1 MHGGPFSLLLKLS
14 FINDLPCAGVYNT
27 VIRRFLC
34 ISHLDSSERILLSLV
49 PKKTTMMKVSS
60 INFPISQR
68 ARDVRMWPC
77 QSIRVQHWLFEWQQ
91 PILLDY
97 AARSSACIVSDE
109 AMISECSVD
118 AYAHELSA
126 LTIVHT
132 YSARSK
138 KCSGYY
144 RAPHEIIGIFRSILR
159 PSLHCTSSSP
169 SHESCALTLSIVQR
183 LSFCNNEK
191 EKSRVCSISVL
202 GHF

>member
-1 MHGGPFSLLLKLS
+1 MYREK
-14 FINDLPCAGVYNT
+14 
-27 VIRRFLC
+27 IRCFVC
-34 ISHLDSSERILLSLV
+34 ISRLDEDLAFSFAKENDDDESVLD
-49 PKKTTMMKVSS
+49 K
-60 INFPISQR
+60 FPNLAAR
-68 ARDVRMWPC
+68 ATYEC
-77 QSIRVQHWLFEWQQ
+77 GLGQSVGLQHWLFEWQQ

-159 PSLHCTSSSP
+159 PSSHIESS
-169 SHESCALTLSIVQR
+169 LS
-183 LSFCNNEK
+183 
-191 EKSRVCSISVL
+191 
-202 GHF
+202 

>member
-1 MHGGPFSLLLKLS
+1 
-14 FINDLPCAGVYNT
+14 
-27 VIRRFLC
+27 
-34 ISHLDSSERILLSLV
+34 
-49 PKKTTMMKVSS
+49 
-60 INFPISQR
+60 
-68 ARDVRMWPC
+68 MWPC

-138 KCSGYY
+138 KCSEYY

-159 PSLHCTSSSP
+159 PSLHYISSSP
-169 SHESCALTLSIVQR
+169 SHEFCVLTLSIVQR
-183 LSFCNNEK
+183 LSFCNNGKKNRVFAVFLGIKNILKNMDREK
-191 EKSRVCSISVL
+191 NSFVKVFINLVKSRFENIFL
-202 GHF
+202 EINM